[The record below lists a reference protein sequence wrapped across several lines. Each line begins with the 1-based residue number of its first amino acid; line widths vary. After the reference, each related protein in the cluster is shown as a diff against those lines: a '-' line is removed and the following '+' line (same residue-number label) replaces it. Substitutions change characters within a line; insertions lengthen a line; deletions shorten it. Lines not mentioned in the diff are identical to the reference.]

1 MVYFI
6 MKIIQQP
13 ALVKKIV
20 IPQSESMYSSFP
32 TFTEYNNKLFIFYR
46 QGIKNIKKCHGTG
59 GKVKCFEINKEAF
72 LSTFDDNAVKSLYKH
87 GKDRVIFENGN
98 EFDAIVSRLGKDEF
112 SLATRTYINRQMKTY
127 ISFSDKPVFKDRCEV
142 KIKGVKWLVFYG
154 KGLKWKEGY
163 VFPAY
168 GCLKGEPVERPFIIT
183 TNDFSDFELLSYL
196 PSNINGPVLNES
208 SLIYDGVKYAIF
220 MREETFPRG
229 IWYAQSEDLQKWD
242 SFERFLSFAHAPMA
256 VFNNN
261 ELYLSFRDLL
271 SNEKTGISLIS
282 PQNSSKIL
290 IDTYAGS
297 EYDGGYT
304 DIALIDGNVFVLY
317 YIGNQEGEPYIK
329 CCRLLQI

>member
-1 MVYFI
+1 

-13 ALVKKIV
+13 AFVKKIV
-20 IPQSESMYSSFP
+20 IPQSENMYASFP
-32 TFTEYNNKLFIFYR
+32 TFTEYDGKIFIFYR
-46 QGIKNIKKCHGTG
+46 QGTKNIKKCHGTG
-59 GKVKCFEINKEAF
+59 GKVKCFEADKELFLGSFSNKSPESMYA
-72 LSTFDDNAVKSLYKH
+72 SGNDYI
-87 GKDRVIFENGN
+87 IFEKGN

-112 SLATRTYINRQMKTY
+112 SLATRTYLNRQMKTY
-127 ISFSDKPVFKDRCEV
+127 MSFSDKPVFKDRCEV

-154 KGLKWKEGY
+154 KGLKWKEGF

-168 GCLKGEPVERPFIIT
+168 GCLKSENVDRPFIII
-183 TNDFSDFELLSYL
+183 TNDFSNFELLSYL

-208 SLIYDGVKYAIF
+208 SIIYDGVKYAIF

-256 VFNNN
+256 IFNNN
-261 ELYLSFRDLL
+261 ELYISFRDLL

-282 PQNSSKIL
+282 PQNNYKIL
-290 IDTYAGS
+290 MDVYEGS

-304 DIALIDGNVFVLY
+304 DIAVIDGNVFVLY
-317 YIGNQEGEPYIK
+317 YIGNKEGEPYIK
-329 CCRLLQI
+329 CCRL